1 MERKRVFDAHVPG
14 ILTYRWKNIMNYH
27 RKQSSQVCSLSIRE
41 YPAFLRGGG
50 GWRGRGEEKRVAESP
65 QKSPLP

>member
-14 ILTYRWKNIMNYH
+14 ILTYRWKNIMILSQEAE
-27 RKQSSQVCSLSIRE
+27 QSGLQPE
-41 YPAFLRGGG
+41 YQGVSGVFEG
-50 GWRGRGEEKRVAESP
+50 GRGEEKRVAESP